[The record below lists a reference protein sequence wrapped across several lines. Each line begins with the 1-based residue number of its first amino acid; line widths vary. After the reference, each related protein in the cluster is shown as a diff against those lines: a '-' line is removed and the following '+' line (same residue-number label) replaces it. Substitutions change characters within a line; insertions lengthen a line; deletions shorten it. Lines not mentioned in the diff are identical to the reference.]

1 MDDINYKKLR
11 EEYGL
16 KSTETI
22 FDLCE
27 VAQEEF
33 QRELAIRNG
42 AQPRDVLQVFI
53 FIRTKCED
61 DSVDYKITRKTI
73 EI

>member
-1 MDDINYKKLR
+1 MDDINYKNLR

-16 KSTETI
+16 EPTETI

-53 FIRTKCED
+53 RTKCED
-61 DSVDYKITRKTI
+61 DSVDYKITSKTI

>member
-42 AQPRDVLQVFI
+42 AKPRDVLQV

>member
-53 FIRTKCED
+53 RTKCED

>member
-16 KSTETI
+16 KPTETI

-42 AQPRDVLQVFI
+42 ARSRDVLQV

>member
-42 AQPRDVLQVFI
+42 AQSRDVLQV

>member
-42 AQPRDVLQVFI
+42 ARSRDVLQVFI
-53 FIRTKCED
+53 RTECEDD

>member
-16 KSTETI
+16 ESTETI

-42 AQPRDVLQVFI
+42 ALPRDVLQVFI
-53 FIRTKCED
+53 KTKCED

>member
-1 MDDINYKKLR
+1 MDSINYKNLR

-16 KSTETI
+16 EPTETI

-33 QRELAIRNG
+33 QRELAIRDG
-42 AQPRDVLQVFI
+42 ARSRDIIQVY
-53 FIRTKCED
+53 IRTKCED
-61 DSVDYKITRKTI
+61 DDPVDYKITRKII